1 MTGHPDSPL
10 AVAMQWVG
18 RVFAVALLMV
28 VPGIGGQWLDRRLGI
43 RWGGLG
49 GVAIGGTG
57 GGWDLLAVTPPR
69 SCADNEDKGD
79 GHRPRL

>member
-1 MTGHPDSPL
+1 
-10 AVAMQWVG
+10 
-18 RVFAVALLMV
+18 AVALLMV

-43 RWGGLG
+43 RWGGLVG
-49 GVAIGGTG
+49 FAIG
-57 GGWDLLAVTPPR
+57 VTVGVWYLVAMTRQR